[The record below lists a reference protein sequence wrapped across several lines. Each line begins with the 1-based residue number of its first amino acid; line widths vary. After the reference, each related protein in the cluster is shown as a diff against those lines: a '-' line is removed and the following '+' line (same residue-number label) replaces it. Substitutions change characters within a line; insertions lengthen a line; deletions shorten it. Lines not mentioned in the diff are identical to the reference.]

1 MSGSLPHS
9 TELSFSSFPDY
20 DGRLTSDEPPMR
32 DVGEQR
38 KQKIRIST
46 WALALLTLSLYGG
59 FIILAMIT
67 NSGAAG

>member
-1 MSGSLPHS
+1 
-9 TELSFSSFPDY
+9 
-20 DGRLTSDEPPMR
+20 MR
-32 DVGEQR
+32 DVHEQG

-67 NSGAAG
+67 NSGVAG

>member
-1 MSGSLPHS
+1 MSGSLPCS
-9 TELSFSSFPDY
+9 TGLSFLSFPVY

-32 DVGEQR
+32 DVREQR

>member
-1 MSGSLPHS
+1 MSGSLPCP
-9 TELSFSSFPDY
+9 TGLSFLSVPVY

-32 DVGEQR
+32 DVHEQR

>member
-1 MSGSLPHS
+1 
-9 TELSFSSFPDY
+9 
-20 DGRLTSDEPPMR
+20 MR
-32 DVGEQR
+32 DVHEQR

-59 FIILAMIT
+59 FIILAMVT